1 MKKTILTAL
10 ALSCLATVP
19 AHAISAKYRAQL
31 ERSGCT
37 MESVNHGCDIH
48 KTKAQNAKK
57 AKADYSKYAGK
68 YDVLTA
74 QGKKIYQVVITATS
88 VKFDGHLAE
97 EPSIHDGAL
106 YFHVGAMDFT
116 VIDKEGGNWVNPQE
130 IGTLVPSK

>member
-10 ALSCLATVP
+10 ALSCLATLP

-48 KTKAQNAKK
+48 KTKAQNAKST
-57 AKADYSKYAGK
+57 KADYSKYAGK
-68 YDVLTA
+68 YDVVTRD
-74 QGKKIYQVVITATS
+74 GKKLYEVVITATS

-97 EPSIHDGAL
+97 EPSIHDAAL
-106 YFHVGAMDFT
+106 YFHAGAMTFT
-116 VIDKEGGNWVNPQE
+116 VLNKNGGNWANTQE
-130 IGTLVPSK
+130 TGWLEPSK

>member
-1 MKKTILTAL
+1 MKKTLLIAL
-10 ALSCLATVP
+10 ALSGLAISP

-37 MESVNHGCDIH
+37 MESVSHGCDIH
-48 KTKAQNAKK
+48 KTKAQNAK
-57 AKADYSKYAGK
+57 AARADYSKYAGR

-74 QGKKIYQVVITATS
+74 EGKKIYQVVITSTS

-106 YFHVGAMDFT
+106 YFHVGVMDFT
-116 VIDKEGGNWVNPQE
+116 VIDKDGGNWVSPQE
-130 IGTLVPSK
+130 LGTLAPSK